1 MTLLELVQGVCL
13 EVGITS
19 PNAVVTSTDPQILQI
34 LAIANRFGHD
44 VSRSFPWQR
53 LDKEYIVTTTGTT
66 TTGTVTSDSAII
78 TGIPDTSSLSTYYGI
93 TGDNIPPFAQIVSVD
108 SATQVTM
115 NLPATG
121 SGTAQAL
128 VFGKVQYPLPTDWL
142 NQIPQ
147 TEWDRSNR
155 WPLLGPQSPQ
165 DWQSF
170 KSGIV
175 YAGPRLRFRIQGQTL
190 SINPPPSSNINLAFE
205 YLSNSWVI
213 AANGTTYKTKFT
225 VDTDTTVFDDS
236 LMISGVKLKWLQTK
250 GFDYSYAEKE
260 YNGYLSMCQAQ
271 DHSAPTLSLAPA
283 SGSVLLTNR
292 NIPDGGFPA
301 S

>member
-13 EVGITS
+13 EVGIQSPSAVATS
-19 PNAVVTSTDPQILQI
+19 ADPQILQI

-44 VSRSFPWQR
+44 LARVHPWQR
-53 LDKEYIVTTTGTT
+53 LDKEYILTTAATT
-66 TTGTVTSDSAII
+66 TTGTLVSGSAVI
-78 TGIPDTSSLSTYYGI
+78 TGIPSTTGLTAYYGVD
-93 TGDNIPPFAQIVSVD
+93 GSNIAPFSQIVSVD

-121 SGTAQAL
+121 SATAQAL
-128 VFGKVQYPLPTDWL
+128 VFGQVQYALPTDWL
-142 NQIPQ
+142 KQIPQ

-190 SINPPPSSNINLAFE
+190 SINPPPSASLNLAFE
-205 YLSNSWVI
+205 YISNSWVL
-213 AANGTTYKTKFT
+213 ATNGTTYKTKFT
-225 VDTDTTVFDDS
+225 VDSDTFVFDDS
-236 LMISGVKLKWLQTK
+236 LMIAGIKLRWLQTK
-250 GFDYSYAEKE
+250 GFDYSYAANE
-260 YNGYLSMCQAQ
+260 YEQTLSNCKGQ
-271 DHSAPTLSLAPA
+271 DASAPTLSLSP
-283 SGSVLLTNR
+283 SGGSVLLTNR
-292 NIPDGGFPA
+292 NVPDGNYPA